1 MIEIVTSTI
10 IDCFQTKRDMHDL
23 HSFWTYVR
31 EKTVP
36 FMHIEIWPFHAVPI
50 LLSPALWL
58 WWNICL
64 ICLQCLQ
71 GPIQYL
77 ATLPGTR
84 FHSFLTLSGLVQVR
98 SLTGTVWWVV
108 HNPAPDTI
116 SISHWSITSSSP
128 DTSLKPPKDSH
139 IHQVHGPTLVRAQG
153 TINRA
158 W

>member
-10 IDCFQTKRDMHDL
+10 IDCFQTKRDMNDL

-36 FMHIEIWPFHAVPI
+36 LYAYRILALPCWPI
-50 LLSPALWL
+50 LLCPALWL

-98 SLTGTVWWVV
+98 SLTSTVWWVV

-116 SISHWSITSSSP
+116 SISHWSITPSSP
-128 DTSLKPPKDSH
+128 DTSLEPSKDSH

-153 TINRA
+153 TISWA